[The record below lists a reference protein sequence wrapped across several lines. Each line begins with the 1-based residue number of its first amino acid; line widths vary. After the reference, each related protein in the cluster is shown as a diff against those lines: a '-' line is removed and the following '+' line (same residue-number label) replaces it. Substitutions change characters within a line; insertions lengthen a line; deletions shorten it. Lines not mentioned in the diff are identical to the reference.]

1 MKHID
6 SSDLAE
12 LALAEADA
20 ARSGPVGAHLRQCG
34 ACRAHLDA
42 LRRVV
47 DAARS
52 VSPADVPTP
61 PPQRVWQAI
70 SAELTDDLGGTSQP
84 RPLQSATAQGTV
96 RREPTPGDGG
106 SGPKHAPSVRHAGR
120 RSALLLAAACLL
132 VGAALGSAATRWQ
145 LQAPVRQ
152 DSSATARS
160 GADATLAPL
169 AVDRA
174 RGVAHLV
181 VDGSAHKTLRIKVKG
196 LPSTEGYFEVWLM
209 DSTHKKLI
217 AVGVLGAD
225 GSATL
230 PLPQGVNLSGYPVV
244 DVSDQAYDGDP
255 AHSGKSVVR
264 GAL

>member
-1 MKHID
+1 MKHVD

-12 LALAEADA
+12 LALTEADA
-20 ARSGPVGAHLRQCG
+20 APSGPVGAHLRQCG

-52 VSPADVPTP
+52 ASPADVPTP

-70 SAELTDDLGGTSQP
+70 SAELTDDHALGGTSQP
-84 RPLQSATAQGTV
+84 RAPQPAAAQNTGW
-96 RREPTPGDGG
+96 REPTA
-106 SGPKHAPSVRHAGR
+106 HAISVRHVGR
-120 RSALLLAAACLL
+120 NSALLLAAACLL

-145 LQAPVRQ
+145 VQGQAQVRQ
-152 DSSATARS
+152 DSSGTARPAADR
-160 GADATLAPL
+160 ADATLAPL

-181 VDGSAHKTLRIKVKG
+181 VDSSAHKTLRIKVRG
-196 LPSTEGYFEVWLM
+196 LPSTKGYFEVWLM
-209 DSTHKKLI
+209 DSAHKKLI

-230 PLPQGVNLSGYPVV
+230 PLPQGVDLSGYPVV
-244 DVSDQAYDGDP
+244 DVSDQAYDGNP

>member
-1 MKHID
+1 MKHVD

-20 ARSGPVGAHLRQCG
+20 ARSGPVGAHLHQCG

-70 SAELTDDLGGTSQP
+70 SAELTVDPGSSRARLPHSAAVRDTAGRGPTGHGTS
-84 RPLQSATAQGTV
+84 V
-96 RREPTPGDGG
+96 RR
-106 SGPKHAPSVRHAGR
+106 AGR

-132 VGAALGSAATRWQ
+132 VGAALGSAATWWQ
-145 LQAPVRQ
+145 AQVQVHVRQ
-152 DSSATARS
+152 ESSGTIRR
-160 GADATLAPL
+160 GAEATLAPL
-169 AVDRA
+169 AVARA
-174 RGVAHLV
+174 KGVAHLV
-181 VDGSAHKTLRIKVKG
+181 VDGSAHNTLRISVKG
-196 LPSTEGYFEVWLM
+196 LPSTKGYFEVWLM
-209 DSTHKKLI
+209 DSTHKRLI
-217 AVGVLGAD
+217 AVGVLGPD

-230 PLPQGVNLSGYPVV
+230 PLPRGVDLSGYPVV
-244 DVSDQAYDGDP
+244 DVSDQAYNGDP
-255 AHSGKSVVR
+255 THSGKSIVR